1 MHKVTDEK
9 LMDIISQFDLPGE
22 ILEIRPCGNGH
33 INDTFRLNIQRD
45 GRQEIYTLQRMN
57 GDVFKNCDQLMENI
71 QKVTAFLKDKIS
83 VQGGNS
89 NWETLQIISAKDGK
103 SYIRDENQDG
113 WRMYS
118 FIPNTVTYDR
128 AETLDM
134 FKKSGYAFGNFQHL
148 LEDFP
153 ASELHETIVNF
164 HNTVDRFAKF
174 QKAVSEDAKNRA
186 QYVQEEIAFIQNR
199 EKDCHF
205 FGDLLANREIP
216 LRVTHNDTKL
226 NNVLF
231 SEETGDAVCVIDLDT
246 VMPGL
251 AAHDFGDAIRFGA
264 STAAEDEPDL
274 SKVSCSMELYEAYL
288 DGFMEGCRGSLT
300 PKEIETLPMGAKI
313 MTFEVGMRFLTDYL
327 EGDVYFKTH
336 REGQNLDRCR
346 TQLKL
351 VADMEAKWETM
362 CSMVRKFVK

>member
-1 MHKVTDEK
+1 MNRATNDK
-9 LMDIISQFDLPGE
+9 LMSIISQFDLSGKV
-22 ILEIRPCGNGH
+22 LEIKPCGNGH
-33 INDTFRLNIQRD
+33 INDTFRLIVQRD
-45 GRQEIYTLQRMN
+45 EIQEIYTFQRMN
-57 GDVFKNCDQLMENI
+57 GEVFKNCDQLMENI
-71 QKVTAFLKDKIS
+71 QKVTAFLKDKIIA
-83 VQGGNS
+83 QGGNPNS
-89 NWETLQIISAKDGK
+89 ETLQIITTKTGQ
-103 SYIRDENQDG
+103 SYIKDENGDG
-113 WRMYS
+113 WRLYS
-118 FIPNTVTYDR
+118 FITDTVTYDR

-153 ASELHETIVNF
+153 AAELHETIVNF
-164 HNTVDRFAKF
+164 HNTVNRFEKF
-174 QKAVSEDAKNRA
+174 EKAVDEDVMNRA
-186 QYVQEEIAFIQNR
+186 QYVQDEITFIRNR

-205 FGDLLANREIP
+205 FGDLLANHEIP

-251 AAHDFGDAIRFGA
+251 AAYDFGDAIRFGA

-274 SKVSCSMELYEAYL
+274 SKVFCSMELYEAYL

-300 PKEIETLPMGAKI
+300 SKEIETLPMGAKI
-313 MTFEVGMRFLTDYL
+313 MTLEVGMRFLTDYL

-351 VADMEAKWETM
+351 VADMESKWETM
-362 CSMVRKFVK
+362 CSIVKKY